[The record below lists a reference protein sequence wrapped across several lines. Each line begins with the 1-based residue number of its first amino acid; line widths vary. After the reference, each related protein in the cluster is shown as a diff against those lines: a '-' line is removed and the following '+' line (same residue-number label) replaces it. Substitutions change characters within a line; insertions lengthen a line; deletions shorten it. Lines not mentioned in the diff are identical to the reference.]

1 MNIDKKT
8 LRLYAVTDRTW
19 LDGRTLYD
27 DVEKALKGGVT
38 LLQLREKNMS
48 TDDFINSAKEIKSLC
63 EKYNIPLIIN
73 DNVDVAKAVNA
84 DGVHIG
90 QNDMPAHEARKIL
103 GKNKIIGV
111 TAKTVEQA
119 QKAEK
124 DGADYLG
131 SGAIFGTT
139 TKGDAKKMDMQT
151 LKSITSSVNIPVVA
165 IGGIDGDNVLQLK
178 GTGIVGAAVVS
189 GIFAQDDIEIIT
201 KNYME
206 RMLTLCGKENTGAVG
221 AKLYYPDDTIQ
232 HAGIVIGIGGHARGI
247 AANMCVGQVR
257 SDSGY
262 MYRASLR
269 QNLSAAT
276 AAFLMVPAK
285 VFREVDGFCEAL
297 SVAFN
302 DVDLCLK
309 IRKKG
314 YLIIYEP
321 SVEAYHYE
329 SKSRGQED
337 TEEKVRRF
345 QEEIEYM
352 RTRWI
357 DILKQGDPYYHP
369 GLTRYRTDYSLG
381 QKH

>member
-1 MNIDKKT
+1 
-8 LRLYAVTDRTW
+8 
-19 LDGRTLYD
+19 
-27 DVEKALKGGVT
+27 
-38 LLQLREKNMS
+38 
-48 TDDFINSAKEIKSLC
+48 
-63 EKYNIPLIIN
+63 
-73 DNVDVAKAVNA
+73 
-84 DGVHIG
+84 
-90 QNDMPAHEARKIL
+90 
-103 GKNKIIGV
+103 
-111 TAKTVEQA
+111 
-119 QKAEK
+119 
-124 DGADYLG
+124 
-131 SGAIFGTT
+131 
-139 TKGDAKKMDMQT
+139 
-151 LKSITSSVNIPVVA
+151 
-165 IGGIDGDNVLQLK
+165 
-178 GTGIVGAAVVS
+178 
-189 GIFAQDDIEIIT
+189 
-201 KNYME
+201 
-206 RMLTLCGKENTGAVG
+206 MLTLCGKENTGAVG

-276 AAFLMVPAK
+276 AAFLMVPAM
-285 VFREVDGFCEAL
+285 VFHGVDGFCEAL

-352 RTRWI
+352 RTHWI

-381 QKH
+381 QK